1 MRYKNPKN
9 FSLIEKTVT
18 IATVLKNVLKYGSF
32 FLAFISILFFE
43 FYKYNNRMKK
53 FFYRATEND
62 TLFSI
67 AQKFN
72 IPVTLLVKLNNLK
85 TEVESGDLLYIE
97 KEDCLLYNVKPFDTA
112 SSLALKFNTTEQK
125 ILSDNGV
132 DYLFYGLIIKI

>member
-1 MRYKNPKN
+1 
-9 FSLIEKTVT
+9 
-18 IATVLKNVLKYGSF
+18 
-32 FLAFISILFFE
+32 
-43 FYKYNNRMKK
+43 MKK
-53 FFYRATEND
+53 FFYRVTEND